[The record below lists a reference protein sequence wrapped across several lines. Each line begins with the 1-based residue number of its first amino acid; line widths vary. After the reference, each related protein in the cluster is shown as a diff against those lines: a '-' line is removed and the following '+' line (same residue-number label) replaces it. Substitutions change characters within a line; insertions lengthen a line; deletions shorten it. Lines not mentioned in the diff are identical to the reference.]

1 MTEKSD
7 SVSVLETLRCAGKVT
22 ARLVTKRRWE
32 NSKSR
37 EGEENIGL
45 LRSVPRSDVVEKKL
59 DTKKQ
64 QQQQHQKK
72 KKKKKRNDRW
82 SSRYVDGGGGV
93 LLKFFLPVSLTRSPT
108 RSPSSVTSRTPLHGC
123 HRYIFIFPTQIG
135 RNRVV
140 SPDTLADTCRF
151 RPCMSDTALYKLI

>member
-64 QQQQHQKK
+64 QQHQKK
-72 KKKKKRNDRW
+72 KKKKRRNERW

-108 RSPSSVTSRTPLHGC
+108 RSPSSVPSRTPLHGS
-123 HRYIFIFPTQIG
+123 HRYIHIF
-135 RNRVV
+135 
-140 SPDTLADTCRF
+140 RF
-151 RPCMSDTALYKLI
+151 QHK